1 MRTVEIPDALRDAW
15 LAIEAQGWGD
25 GLPCIPPTPA
35 LVDEMLDGANPDEPI
50 AEIPPTN
57 GVVTNAFAA
66 ANAVMA
72 GCPSGSLP
80 VVRTAVCAVAQP
92 DFNPLGVQST
102 TQSAGVLVIVNGP
115 IRHGLEFESGAGCLA
130 SGRTNLTVGRA
141 VRLTL
146 ANVGGAKPGLGDRAS
161 HGFPGKIAFCFAE
174 AEELSPW
181 APLSS
186 RAGLE
191 PGTSAVTVVSAS
203 GFTNV
208 LELGEGCDVISSV
221 AAILSGPGNNDC
233 MFGGNPI
240 VVLPPELVEL
250 FVDKGMSKADVQS
263 ALWER
268 GTVRAGDMSEPNR
281 EMMAAVRT
289 AHYGAIADDTQLH
302 VSNTP
307 DDLLV
312 VVAGGPGTHAAYI
325 PTFGLSRAVT
335 LEID

>member
-1 MRTVEIPDALRDAW
+1 MRTVEVPDALRDAW

-25 GLPCIPPTPA
+25 GLPCIPPTLA
-35 LVDEMLDGANPDEPI
+35 LVEEMLDGAEPDEPI
-50 AEIPPTN
+50 AEIPPGNGIVTN
-57 GVVTNAFAA
+57 GLAA

-72 GCPSGSLP
+72 GCPPGALP
-80 VVRTAVCAVAQP
+80 VVRTALRAVAQP
-92 DFNPLGVQST
+92 DFNLLGVQTT
-102 TQSAGVLVIVNGP
+102 TQSAGALVIVNGP
-115 IRHGLEFESGAGCLA
+115 IRHELGFESGAGCLA

-141 VRLTL
+141 VRLAL
-146 ANVGGAKPGLGDRAS
+146 ANVGDAKPGLGDRAS

-186 RAGLE
+186 RAAIAPE
-191 PGTSAVTVVSAS
+191 TSALTVVSAA

-208 LELGEGCDVISSV
+208 LELGEGADVIASV
-221 AAILSGPGNNDC
+221 AAILAGPGNNDC
-233 MFGGNPI
+233 MFGGNPV

-250 FVDKGMSKADVQS
+250 FVDKAMSKPDVQR

-268 GTVRAGDMSEPNR
+268 GTVRAGEMSKPNR

-289 AHYGAIADDTQLH
+289 AHYGNIADDTLLH
-302 VSNTP
+302 ATNTP
-307 DDLLV
+307 EDLLL

-335 LEID
+335 LPID